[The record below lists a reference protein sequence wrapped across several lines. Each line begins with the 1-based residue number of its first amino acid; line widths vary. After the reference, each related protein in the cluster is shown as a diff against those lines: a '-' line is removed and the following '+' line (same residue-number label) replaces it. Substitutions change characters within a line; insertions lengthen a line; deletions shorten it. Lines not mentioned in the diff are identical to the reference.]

1 MVAVL
6 VPVINQPSVDELVP
20 EVEAVIRELVSL
32 AAVVDSLVALGFAVE
47 LLELVVEERHH
58 TADGT
63 SWLPFCGSVKTFCSR
78 TVSAF

>member
-32 AAVVDSLVALGFAVE
+32 AVVVDSLVALGFAVE
-47 LLELVVEERHH
+47 LLELAVACAV
-58 TADGT
+58 ADQ
-63 SWLPFCGSVKTFCSR
+63 
-78 TVSAF
+78 

>member
-47 LLELVVEERHH
+47 LLELAVACAV
-58 TADGT
+58 ADQ
-63 SWLPFCGSVKTFCSR
+63 
-78 TVSAF
+78 

>member
-1 MVAVL
+1 MYWVELSVAVASMVAVL

-47 LLELVVEERHH
+47 LLELAVACAV
-58 TADGT
+58 ADQ
-63 SWLPFCGSVKTFCSR
+63 
-78 TVSAF
+78 